1 MKASLPSYCCRCV
14 ACYFYKHSP
23 SYFFCFCLMKLVIW
37 LENLTELALAAGRL
51 VMSLPWSRR
60 RRRPERASGRKRERH
75 VVAKFVWQ
83 SDSRSPLDR
92 LEIRR
97 GMPGLSVI
105 VISAELNW
113 TGFYEFQL
121 SADPVA
127 AMGSMGAIDGTDLLH
142 SLAKVVIVNRSLAQL
157 VIVSPSPG

>member
-1 MKASLPSYCCRCV
+1 MKAPLLSYCCRCV

-23 SYFFCFCLMKLVIW
+23 SCFCFCFCFCLMKLVIW
-37 LENLTELALAAGRL
+37 LENLMELTLAAGRL

-60 RRRPERASGRKRERH
+60 RRRPERAR
-75 VVAKFVWQ
+75 
-83 SDSRSPLDR
+83 DTTSPNLCDRVTRDR

-97 GMPGLSVI
+97 GMPGLPVI

-121 SADPVA
+121 SVDPVA

-142 SLAKVVIVNRSLAQL
+142 SLAKVVIVNRSLAL
-157 VIVSPSPG
+157 G

>member
-1 MKASLPSYCCRCV
+1 MARKFDEAGAGGGASSD
-14 ACYFYKHSP
+14 
-23 SYFFCFCLMKLVIW
+23 VI
-37 LENLTELALAAGRL
+37 ALKSEEEEARAG
-51 VMSLPWSRR
+51 
-60 RRRPERASGRKRERH
+60 ERH
-75 VVAKFVWQ
+75 DVAKFVWQ
-83 SDSRSPLDR
+83 SDLRSPRYR

-127 AMGSMGAIDGTDLLH
+127 AMGSMGAINGTDLLH
-142 SLAKVVIVNRSLAQL
+142 SLAKVVIVNRSLARL